1 MEQKELEK
9 ENERLTMEARN
20 LRRAINAFKEY
31 DEERKKYIEGLEREL
46 EETRGKLAEARST
59 IEKSKDADFVK
70 RCRKGIKLYN
80 TKRQMMQLKDL
91 ATIEEVLRRYPN
103 GSCIEDNKRLRE
115 KNRRLKDIVNYLFGK
130 LWHYR
135 RADGTLVDQTYSY
148 DSRTDTGMYMTRAQ
162 KAALEREAFRVDDA
176 IKGWQIKTA

>member
-59 IEKSKDADFVK
+59 IEKSKDADYVK
-70 RCRKGIKLYN
+70 RCRKGNQAL
-80 TKRQMMQLKDL
+80 QH
-91 ATIEEVLRRYPN
+91 EEADRCSLRTLPL
-103 GSCIEDNKRLRE
+103 S
-115 KNRRLKDIVNYLFGK
+115 RRCCAVIPM
-130 LWHYR
+130 
-135 RADGTLVDQTYSY
+135 A
-148 DSRTDTGMYMTRAQ
+148 
-162 KAALEREAFRVDDA
+162 AAL
-176 IKGWQIKTA
+176 KTTRD